1 MQIWGMQKKK
11 KNNHGTLLVCTVVL
25 IKPVMHFLNYSA
37 RRGWKAAKKLIMF
50 ALLHRLLGG
59 QKEKGI

>member
-1 MQIWGMQKKK
+1 MYANLRHAK
-11 KNNHGTLLVCTVVL
+11 NHGALLVCTVVL

-37 RRGWKAAKKLIMF
+37 RGGWKAAKKLIMF

>member
-1 MQIWGMQKKK
+1 MQIWGMQKK
-11 KNNHGTLLVCTVVL
+11 NHGTLLVCTVVL
-25 IKPVMHFLNYSA
+25 IKPVMHSLNYSA
-37 RRGWKAAKKLIMF
+37 RGWKAAKKLIMF